1 MIAIIPTLLIAV
13 IFGVLIFQSGSKHG
27 NDELKTINHKDERS
41 SMLKVVYVFFTGLLL
56 ATFFGVGIATFYP
69 APTAPEYPSSLQ
81 YKDQTGKTMSEEDVA
96 RQKAFVDESKAYQD
110 VFKVYARNVSISALA
125 LALMAALLGII
136 LAERLKIIA
145 DGTLLGGFFTL
156 LYSIGWGF
164 ATEDNRYRFFLVTIG
179 LLVLLGFGYAKF
191 VREGAKGSNRA

>member
-1 MIAIIPTLLIAV
+1 MIVIIPTLLIAV
-13 IFGVLIFQSGSKHG
+13 IFGVLIFQSGSKHS

-56 ATFFGVGIATFYP
+56 ATFFGVGITTFYP

-96 RQKAFVDESKAYQD
+96 RQKAFYDESKAYQD

-125 LALMAALLGII
+125 LALVAALLGII

-179 LLVLLGFGYAKF
+179 LLVLLGFGYTKF
-191 VREGAKGSNRA
+191 VREGVKGLSRA